1 MNKIINFFNNL
12 LLNNPDIVYHT
23 SFYVCHIIGWLF
35 LAIGIIG
42 YISYDIYS
50 LYKAKNNNNIN
61 DLKKDKDKFKKFK
74 NKFYSM
80 LFEKGSSMYTISFL
94 SVITG
99 ILLIIK

>member
-12 LLNNPDIVYHT
+12 LLNNPDIVYYT

-35 LAIGIIG
+35 LTIGIIG
-42 YISYDIYS
+42 YISYNIYS
-50 LYKAKNNNNIN
+50 LYKAKVTNSIN
-61 DLKKDKDKFKKFK
+61 ELKKNKDKFKFFK

-80 LFEKGSSMYTISFL
+80 LFEKGSFIYVGSFL
-94 SVITG
+94 SAFTG

>member
-23 SFYVCHIIGWLF
+23 SFYVCHIVGWLF
-35 LAIGIIG
+35 LVIGIIG

-50 LYKAKNNNNIN
+50 LYKAKGTNSIN
-61 DLKKDKDKFKKFK
+61 ELRKNKNKFFK

-80 LFEKGSSMYTISFL
+80 LFEKGSFMYARSFL
-94 SVITG
+94 SAITG